1 MTLTKLN
8 ALRLAIVPSSQR
20 FENSRKSNHERRS
33 IKQPSERILYLH
45 RYFLRRTRAVVSDED
60 GYVVFATELEAQ
72 KEIVDNQMTRLRQF
86 LDGER
91 DYEDAVTVEEYIVS
105 VTVQPDGK
113 IIDTGGNCFGPNVE

>member
-1 MTLTKLN
+1 M
-8 ALRLAIVPSSQR
+8 
-20 FENSRKSNHERRS
+20 
-33 IKQPSERILYLH
+33 
-45 RYFLRRTRAVVSDED
+45 VSDED